1 MATDRA
7 ARDSLT
13 AGDPVRVIADSPLL
27 RSVERSSLDGLGP
40 ELEWVTLD
48 EHEVLLLDG
57 ERGDAL
63 YFVASGR
70 LEVIHAS
77 GEQDRTADDDARA
90 LRAILPGDAI
100 SEMRTLTDNHGAV
113 AVRCVKAAR
122 LVKLAKD
129 GFDRYLATR
138 PDVTEK
144 LRKVFTPRFYRT
156 EMVEVLQN
164 MFGDLTEDTLAD
176 IEQRLT
182 WRQVA
187 REDALFRRGES
198 SDGLFVVVSGRLQ
211 ELAGN
216 DADGERVVDE
226 ITQGETVGEG
236 GVFTDGIQAPTVVAA
251 RDSVLLEFSRDN
263 FHELAARYPKLNQWL
278 AGLLSIRRRGVIHET
293 PSERLSTNL
302 LLIPAGDG
310 APLEEFARRFS
321 ESLSRHA
328 TCLLITS
335 ARTDMLLGVAG
346 IAQAVEGSPEDL
358 RLRAWLNQQETRF
371 RYVIYVA
378 DSSLTHWTRLGI
390 RQADEFISLGT
401 AAAAPNLTEVEVE
414 TLRHEESRRAKL
426 RKTLILLHPSGAL
439 RPRGTPRWL
448 SERHVDRHFHIR
460 ADDQDDLDRIA
471 RYVLRREIGVVLSGG
486 GSRGFAHVGII
497 RAIRQ
502 AGLPVDVI
510 GGVSMGAIIAA
521 GYAFSEDLDET
532 VAAFNSRSGRRF
544 NDYTFPFV
552 SLTRGRR
559 FDRCLKALFG
569 DTHIEDIRM
578 PFFCVSSNLTRAKMV
593 VHRTGPLWRA
603 VRASGS
609 IPGIVS
615 PVVDE
620 GDLLYDGCLLNSLP
634 IDVMRE
640 EIQTGMVIAVDVVAP
655 VNLDIR
661 ATRLESP
668 SGWRIALNRIN
679 PLAKQIKMP
688 SMVTVLH
695 RASALGSVYN
705 HRQLIENDFADLYL
719 RPPVEQF
726 EYLDF
731 SIADKAVEI
740 GYRYGVAAIG
750 AWRKAAVPEDSP
762 SC

>member
-236 GVFTDGIQAPTVVAA
+236 GVLH
-251 RDSVLLEFSRDN
+251 RWDS
-263 FHELAARYPKLNQWL
+263 
-278 AGLLSIRRRGVIHET
+278 
-293 PSERLSTNL
+293 
-302 LLIPAGDG
+302 G
-310 APLEEFARRFS
+310 AHGGGGPRFS
-321 ESLSRHA
+321 
-328 TCLLITS
+328 
-335 ARTDMLLGVAG
+335 
-346 IAQAVEGSPEDL
+346 
-358 RLRAWLNQQETRF
+358 
-371 RYVIYVA
+371 
-378 DSSLTHWTRLGI
+378 
-390 RQADEFISLGT
+390 
-401 AAAAPNLTEVEVE
+401 
-414 TLRHEESRRAKL
+414 
-426 RKTLILLHPSGAL
+426 PS
-439 RPRGTPRWL
+439 
-448 SERHVDRHFHIR
+448 
-460 ADDQDDLDRIA
+460 
-471 RYVLRREIGVVLSGG
+471 
-486 GSRGFAHVGII
+486 
-497 RAIRQ
+497 
-502 AGLPVDVI
+502 
-510 GGVSMGAIIAA
+510 
-521 GYAFSEDLDET
+521 
-532 VAAFNSRSGRRF
+532 
-544 NDYTFPFV
+544 
-552 SLTRGRR
+552 
-559 FDRCLKALFG
+559 
-569 DTHIEDIRM
+569 
-578 PFFCVSSNLTRAKMV
+578 
-593 VHRTGPLWRA
+593 
-603 VRASGS
+603 
-609 IPGIVS
+609 
-615 PVVDE
+615 
-620 GDLLYDGCLLNSLP
+620 
-634 IDVMRE
+634 
-640 EIQTGMVIAVDVVAP
+640 
-655 VNLDIR
+655 
-661 ATRLESP
+661 
-668 SGWRIALNRIN
+668 
-679 PLAKQIKMP
+679 
-688 SMVTVLH
+688 
-695 RASALGSVYN
+695 
-705 HRQLIENDFADLYL
+705 
-719 RPPVEQF
+719 
-726 EYLDF
+726 
-731 SIADKAVEI
+731 
-740 GYRYGVAAIG
+740 
-750 AWRKAAVPEDSP
+750 
-762 SC
+762 